1 MTTNAL
7 TIFNFMKSH
16 PGEEFTKQDI
26 AAQLSVSVQA
36 VTGTTN
42 SLIKKGYAVEREDA
56 VEIEGKAKVV
66 KYVMLTDAGLEYD
79 PEAEEAAAKEAK
91 EREKAEKARARE
103 EAKAA
108 KKAAAVED

>member
-42 SLIKKGYAVEREDA
+42 SLIKKGFAVERE
-56 VEIEGKAKVV
+56 EAKVV
-66 KYVMLTDAGLEYD
+66 KYVMLTDAGLAYD

-103 EAKAA
+103 EARAA
-108 KKAAAVED
+108 KKAAAVDD